1 MAKLSNDYINWTLTL
16 NASQTQ
22 KEIHN
27 LTESSIE
34 LEKSNK
40 VLRERMGQLVQA
52 GQKNSKEY
60 RELNK
65 AIKENNRIVSENKAK
80 VSQLKSQ
87 LDLSAMSANQ
97 LARRAPRSCSSSL
110 MMSAR
115 PIAGLLK
122 GKKGGGRR

>member
-1 MAKLSNDYINWTLTL
+1 MAGKLSNDYINWTLTL

-27 LTESSIE
+27 LTESSKE

-87 LDLSAMSANQ
+87 LDLSASLSIIMSI
-97 LARRAPRSCSSSL
+97 
-110 MMSAR
+110 SAC
-115 PIAGLLK
+115 AA
-122 GKKGGGRR
+122 